1 MDPSQ
6 DLAILDVLSDEPVP
20 IELPKSSH
28 GESSDLY
35 VGGDSSPRPLEVLKG
50 IPIPPFLS
58 KLYDIVGDSSV
69 DRVVSWGQSGE
80 SFVVWD
86 PIEFSKAVLPRHF
99 KHGNFSSFVR
109 QLNTYVGISLNQPG
123 LPVELFVALF
133 IACDGCGDD
142 SSILLVI
149 SFFYH
154 FTLRVQGFRKIDADR
169 WEFANEDFLRGKKN
183 LLKNIHRRRSSQ
195 IQPMT
200 TNVSLPTNSGGKLRL
215 EGEIEDLRREKT
227 FLIEELIKLNKEHL
241 ESVQLVDS
249 LNRRMQSA
257 EQRQKQTVIFMAKLL
272 QNTAFLS
279 HLRQQKGQWEIAPP
293 QPKRRFSKHKRVDQG
308 DSIASLEGQIVKY
321 DVETSDS
328 STSLVLS
335 EVESDMSELELGL
348 GLELA
353 VQTQT
358 EDIKAG
364 PMFLGSED
372 ALFTGKDVGAS
383 SNAENFVHFP
393 DGLSSEK
400 NVPDMM
406 GFVAG
411 EDYSSP
417 IYDDNVWGN
426 ISQELDIASG
436 SSALWDFGSPSAEEI
451 LKIDEWVGD
460 GLQSKAESLADINAS
475 SEEP

>member
-1 MDPSQ
+1 
-6 DLAILDVLSDEPVP
+6 
-20 IELPKSSH
+20 
-28 GESSDLY
+28 
-35 VGGDSSPRPLEVLKG
+35 
-50 IPIPPFLS
+50 
-58 KLYDIVGDSSV
+58 
-69 DRVVSWGQSGE
+69 
-80 SFVVWD
+80 
-86 PIEFSKAVLPRHF
+86 
-99 KHGNFSSFVR
+99 
-109 QLNTYVGISLNQPG
+109 
-123 LPVELFVALF
+123 
-133 IACDGCGDD
+133 
-142 SSILLVI
+142 
-149 SFFYH
+149 
-154 FTLRVQGFRKIDADR
+154 
-169 WEFANEDFLRGKKN
+169 
-183 LLKNIHRRRSSQ
+183 
-195 IQPMT
+195 MT

-227 FLIEELIKLNKEHL
+227 FLMEELIKLNKEHL

-257 EQRQKQTVIFMAKLL
+257 ERRQKQTVTFMAKLL

-308 DSIASLEGQIVKY
+308 DSIASLEGQMVKY

-335 EVESDMSELELGL
+335 EVESEMSELEL

-411 EDYSSP
+411 EGYSSP

>member
-1 MDPSQ
+1 
-6 DLAILDVLSDEPVP
+6 
-20 IELPKSSH
+20 
-28 GESSDLY
+28 
-35 VGGDSSPRPLEVLKG
+35 
-50 IPIPPFLS
+50 
-58 KLYDIVGDSSV
+58 
-69 DRVVSWGQSGE
+69 
-80 SFVVWD
+80 
-86 PIEFSKAVLPRHF
+86 
-99 KHGNFSSFVR
+99 
-109 QLNTYVGISLNQPG
+109 
-123 LPVELFVALF
+123 
-133 IACDGCGDD
+133 
-142 SSILLVI
+142 
-149 SFFYH
+149 
-154 FTLRVQGFRKIDADR
+154 
-169 WEFANEDFLRGKKN
+169 
-183 LLKNIHRRRSSQ
+183 
-195 IQPMT
+195 MT

-227 FLIEELIKLNKEHL
+227 FLMEELIKLNKEHL

-257 EQRQKQTVIFMAKLL
+257 ERRQKQTVTFMAKLL

-293 QPKRRFSKHKRVDQG
+293 QPKRRFSKHKQVERG
-308 DSIASLEGQIVKY
+308 DSIASLEGKLVKYDVETSDSIASLEGKIVKY

-335 EVESDMSELELGL
+335 EVESDMSE
-348 GLELA
+348 LELA

-400 NVPDMM
+400 NVSDMM
-406 GFVAG
+406 GFITG
-411 EDYSSP
+411 EGYSSP

-460 GLQSKAESLADINAS
+460 CFQSKAESLADNNAS